1 MATQEIPVEKCS
13 LHVPDLDELCR
24 VLQKGLSNN
33 FKNVSVKT
41 VECPDLT
48 QKPFTLAAKGISGS
62 PRLAD
67 VGGVP
72 YLVPLAQRD
81 KVYNFDTVA
90 SLVDLPGAFIIG
102 AGAGRLCTINC
113 ELMPNIV
120 TTSDC
125 THGDNKSRAAMIC
138 PDDGILMIKQ
148 YDLNEF
154 YILGNLLACEG
165 KQGPVIEVKVSKRSG
180 KENFVTNMRETLKA
194 HYGDKP
200 VGLGG
205 TFLIESGKAKL
216 HVMPDYS
223 QVPLNS
229 DADVDSWLKFRE
241 ADAPLVCL
249 SVLISHDP
257 GLSLR
262 VEHTHCFRQFN
273 EGGHYHYDT
282 TPDEVSYHGYFVPAE
297 YMYRLDR
304 PPT

>member
-1 MATQEIPVEKCS
+1 CYRKAFQT
-13 LHVPDLDELCR
+13 
-24 VLQKGLSNN
+24 

-113 ELMPNIV
+113 ERLH
-120 TTSDC
+120 
-125 THGDNKSRAAMIC
+125 HGDNKSRAAMIC

-165 KQGPVIEVKVSKRSG
+165 KQGPV
-180 KENFVTNMRETLKA
+180 
-194 HYGDKP
+194 
-200 VGLGG
+200 
-205 TFLIESGKAKL
+205 
-216 HVMPDYS
+216 S
-223 QVPLNS
+223 QV
-229 DADVDSWLKFRE
+229 DG
-241 ADAPLVCL
+241 
-249 SVLISHDP
+249 I
-257 GLSLR
+257 
-262 VEHTHCFRQFN
+262 VE
-273 EGGHYHYDT
+273 
-282 TPDEVSYHGYFVPAE
+282 
-297 YMYRLDR
+297 L
-304 PPT
+304 